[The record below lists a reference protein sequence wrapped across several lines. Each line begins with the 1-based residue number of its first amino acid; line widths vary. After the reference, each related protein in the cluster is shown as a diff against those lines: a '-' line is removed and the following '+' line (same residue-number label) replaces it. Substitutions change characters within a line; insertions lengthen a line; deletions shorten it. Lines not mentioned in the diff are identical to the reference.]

1 MQSTFLCANKNGLRG
16 LQLIFVLLFTVKL
29 ENLLMH
35 LCHVLMKKKKYPA
48 VFYFT

>member
-29 ENLLMH
+29 ENLMH